1 MIVLR
6 ILGRK
11 TSSNVQKVLW
21 CCGEIGLAFE
31 RTDLGGPFG
40 GNKTPEYLA
49 LNPNGLVPTIDD
61 DGFVLWESNAIVR
74 YLAATHA
81 AGSLFPS
88 DLKAR
93 ADADRWMD
101 WQQTTIA
108 SPLGIL
114 FRGLLKKP
122 PDTIERAEIEAARGR
137 AATALA
143 ILDARLAR
151 SRYVAGDTLTM
162 GDIALGYAPH
172 RWLLMPLERPALPN
186 LERWYRDLSAR
197 PAYTE
202 HVVNA

>member
-1 MIVLR
+1 MLR

-31 RTDLGGPFG
+31 RTDVGGPFG
-40 GNKTPEYLA
+40 GNKAPDYLA

-74 YLAATHA
+74 YLSAKHA
-81 AGSLFPS
+81 AGSLYPA
-88 DLKAR
+88 DARVR

-101 WQQTTIA
+101 WQQTTVA
-108 SPLGIL
+108 APLGIL
-114 FRGLLKKP
+114 FRALLRTP
-122 PDTIERAEIEAARGR
+122 PEAIERSEIESAERR
-137 AATALA
+137 AASALA

-151 SRYVAGDTLTM
+151 TKYVAGAELTI

-172 RWLLMPLERPALPN
+172 RWLLMPIVRPSLPN
-186 LERWYRDLSAR
+186 LERWYRDLCER
-197 PAYTE
+197 PAYRE
-202 HVVNA
+202 HVVAG